1 MVVAECELN
10 GTMLTVLD
18 LAAVSSLAEFER
30 TLSVAGPW
38 VAGVDFPFGLPETFL
53 SEQGWTTSWA
63 DYVRRVEAMSQ
74 VAFERLLTEYKAAKP
89 QGRKEPLRETDRQ
102 ARSQSPLKLFGV
114 PVAKMF
120 YAGAPRLLASGAR
133 IVPVHDGDAERV
145 VVEAYPALVSRL
157 IDGRPYKGRRSG
169 EAASIQ
175 RSIREEM
182 VAKLQAGIGEPFEF
196 RVSTTPNMASAL
208 VADPQG
214 DLIDSVLCAVQA
226 AYAYARRD
234 RDYGIPSRASR
245 REGWII
251 ASGSGEEAPTGKQQ
265 VLPDVGLI
273 LQALTFAAKKHRDQR
288 RKDAAASPYIN
299 HPITLANILWH
310 EGRVMDPAVIAAA
323 LLHDTIEDT
332 ETTFNELRG
341 EFGEEIAD
349 VVVEVTDVKW
359 LDKDLRKRLQVAR
372 AARAS
377 ASAKLVKLADKIA
390 NLRDILASPPEDW
403 SLERQ
408 QKYFDWAKEVVDKI
422 RGTHEGLE
430 RRFDELYRL
439 RPAD

>member
-1 MVVAECELN
+1 
-10 GTMLTVLD
+10 
-18 LAAVSSLAEFER
+18 
-30 TLSVAGPW
+30 
-38 VAGVDFPFGLPETFL
+38 
-53 SEQGWTTSWA
+53 
-63 DYVRRVEAMSQ
+63 
-74 VAFERLLTEYKAAKP
+74 
-89 QGRKEPLRETDRQ
+89 
-102 ARSQSPLKLFGV
+102 
-114 PVAKMF
+114 
-120 YAGAPRLLASGAR
+120 
-133 IVPVHDGDAERV
+133 
-145 VVEAYPALVSRL
+145 
-157 IDGRPYKGRRSG
+157 
-169 EAASIQ
+169 
-175 RSIREEM
+175 
-182 VAKLQAGIGEPFEF
+182 
-196 RVSTTPNMASAL
+196 
-208 VADPQG
+208 
-214 DLIDSVLCAVQA
+214 
-226 AYAYARRD
+226 
-234 RDYGIPSRASR
+234 
-245 REGWII
+245 
-251 ASGSGEEAPTGKQQ
+251 
-265 VLPDVGLI
+265 
-273 LQALTFAAKKHRDQR
+273 
-288 RKDAAASPYIN
+288 
-299 HPITLANILWH
+299 
-310 EGRVMDPAVIAAA
+310 MDPAVIAAA